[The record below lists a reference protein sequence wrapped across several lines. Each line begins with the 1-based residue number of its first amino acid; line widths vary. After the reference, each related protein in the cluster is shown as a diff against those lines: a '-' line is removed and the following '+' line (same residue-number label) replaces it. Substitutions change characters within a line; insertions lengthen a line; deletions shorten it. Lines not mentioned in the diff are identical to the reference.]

1 MSSTHTPLGPGR
13 EFDAIRATLAR
24 LGDTSRGVGDDAAVV
39 DVPVGQRL
47 VISTD
52 TSVENV
58 HFRRAWLSADEIAYR
73 ACAAA
78 ISDLAA
84 MGAAPLAMTTA
95 FTLPA
100 DWREQTMALAD
111 GTAQISRHTGMPVVG
126 GDVSDGV
133 ILAISVTVVG
143 TVDPARLLP
152 RSGAREGDL
161 LFVTGQLGGPLLA
174 LEAFERGVK
183 PSPHHRERFVH
194 PSPRLREGQ
203 WLAMHG
209 ATAAIDI
216 SDGVVADAAHL
227 AAASRACVE
236 IDLDQLPTID
246 GASTDDASRS
256 GEEYELLVAGPAS
269 LDTAA
274 FERQFGLPLTKIGRI
289 MPVGPEGPRVIARD
303 HGIEVPAPNGHDHFA
318 A

>member
-1 MSSTHTPLGPGR
+1 VSTAHTALGPGR
-13 EFDAIRATLAR
+13 EFDAVRATLAR
-24 LGDTSRGVGDDAAVV
+24 LGETSRGVGDDAAVV
-39 DVPVGQRL
+39 EFPAGQRL
-47 VISTD
+47 VLSTD

-58 HFRRAWLSADEIAYR
+58 HFRRDWLTAEEIAYR

-100 DWREQTMALAD
+100 DWRGQTMALAD
-111 GTAQISRHTGMPVVG
+111 GTAQISRVTGMPIVG

-133 ILAISVTVVG
+133 VLAIAVTVVG
-143 TVDPARLLP
+143 SVDPTRVLA
-152 RSGAREGDL
+152 RSGAREGDT
-161 LFVTGQLGGPLLA
+161 LFVTGRLGGPLLA
-174 LEAFERGVK
+174 LKAFERGMK
-183 PSPHHRERFVH
+183 PSPHHRERFAH

-216 SDGVVADAAHL
+216 SDGVVVDAAHI
-227 AAASRACVE
+227 AAASRTCVE
-236 IDLDQLPTID
+236 IDLDALPTIG
-246 GASTDDASRS
+246 GATTDDAARS

-274 FERQFGLPLTKIGRI
+274 FEREFNLPLTPIGRI
-289 MPVGPEGPRVIARD
+289 TPAGPDGPRVSARD
-303 HGIEVPAPNGHDHFA
+303 HGIEVPAPNGHDHFSA
-318 A
+318 

>member
-1 MSSTHTPLGPGR
+1 VNATHTALGPGR
-13 EFDAIRATLAR
+13 EFDAVRATLAR

-39 DVPVGQRL
+39 EFPPGRRL
-47 VISTD
+47 VLSTD
-52 TSVENV
+52 TAVENI
-58 HFRRAWLSADEIAYR
+58 HFRREWLTADEIAYR

-100 DWREQTMALAD
+100 DWRGQTMALAD
-111 GTAQISRHTGMPVVG
+111 GTAQISRLTDMTVVG
-126 GDVSDGV
+126 GDVTDGV
-133 ILAISVTVVG
+133 MLSICVTVVG
-143 TVDPARLLP
+143 SVDPACVLA
-152 RSGAREGDL
+152 RSGARDGDT
-161 LFVTGQLGGPLLA
+161 LFVTGRLGGPLLA
-174 LEAFERGVK
+174 LAAFERGMK

-203 WLAMHG
+203 WLATHG

-216 SDGVVADAAHL
+216 SDGVVADAAHI
-227 AAASRACVE
+227 AAASRTCVV
-236 IDLDQLPTID
+236 IDLDALPTIG
-246 GASTDDASRS
+246 GATTDDAARS

-274 FERQFGLPLTKIGRI
+274 FEREFTLPLTPIGRI
-289 MPVGPEGPRVIARD
+289 TTAGPEGPRVIARD
-303 HGIEVPAPNGHDHFA
+303 HGIEVPAPHGHDHFSA
-318 A
+318 